1 MDRLDVATALAI
13 RERLGARDLARSSA
27 VCREFNALANDDTL
41 WRGLSSRET
50 HALVDADKYYT
61 FYRSVNRALSGRAG
75 RSADMIVREIRSLLE
90 RYRN

>member
-50 HALVDADKYYT
+50 HALVDADELP
-61 FYRSVNRALSGRAG
+61 APSG
-75 RSADMIVREIRSLLE
+75 
-90 RYRN
+90 